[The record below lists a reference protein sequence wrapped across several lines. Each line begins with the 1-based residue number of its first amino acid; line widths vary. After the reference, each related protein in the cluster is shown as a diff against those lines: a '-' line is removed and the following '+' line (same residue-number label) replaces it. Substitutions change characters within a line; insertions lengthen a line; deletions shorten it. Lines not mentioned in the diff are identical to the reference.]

1 MDLFIFRSNF
11 FCFLSLNS
19 SDSSAGWKIHGA
31 MILVHNMRA
40 ALRGASKI
48 SSHNQVERRDSAW
61 DPAVRMI
68 RS

>member
-19 SDSSAGWKIHGA
+19 SDSSAGWNIQGA
-31 MILVHNMRA
+31 MTLVQSMMA
-40 ALRGASKI
+40 ALRGASR
-48 SSHNQVERRDSAW
+48 SNSHNQVERRESAC
-61 DPAVRMI
+61 DPAVRII